1 MSATRRPFDAL
12 ASPKSLFIHPCR
24 VIRSPHEACP
34 PVPPTAA
41 AVRRVAAPYKMNR
54 HKIPQN
60 PRADNIRPYTVQY
73 TSAAVFSAGEQSS
86 PLRCADDN
94 SPQTEPIKGGFMPRE
109 HPAKHLRYDFPR
121 GFSGM
126 GIFYTNKDSFFAVL

>member
-1 MSATRRPFDAL
+1 
-12 ASPKSLFIHPCR
+12 
-24 VIRSPHEACP
+24 
-34 PVPPTAA
+34 VPPAAA

-54 HKIPQN
+54 HKTPQT
-60 PRADNIRPYTVQY
+60 PQADDIRPYTVAIY
-73 TSAAVFSAGEQSS
+73 VSRCIFAGEQNF

-94 SPQTEPIKGGFMPRE
+94 STQTEPIKGGFMPHE
-109 HPAKHLRYDFPR
+109 HPAKHLRYDFPY

>member
-1 MSATRRPFDAL
+1 
-12 ASPKSLFIHPCR
+12 
-24 VIRSPHEACP
+24 
-34 PVPPTAA
+34 VPPAAA
-41 AVRRVAAPYKMNR
+41 AVRRVAAPYKINR
-54 HKIPQN
+54 HKTPQT
-60 PRADNIRPYTVQY
+60 PQADNIRPYTVQY

-94 SPQTEPIKGGFMPRE
+94 SPQTEPIKDGFMPHE
-109 HPAKHLRYDFPR
+109 HPAKHLRYDFPY

>member
-1 MSATRRPFDAL
+1 
-12 ASPKSLFIHPCR
+12 
-24 VIRSPHEACP
+24 
-34 PVPPTAA
+34 VPPAAA
-41 AVRRVAAPYKMNR
+41 AVRRVAAPYKVNN
-54 HKIPQN
+54 HKSQHNPQ
-60 PRADNIRPYTVQY
+60 ADDIRPNTVQY

-94 SPQTEPIKGGFMPRE
+94 SPQTEPIKGGFMPHE
-109 HPAKHLRYDFPR
+109 HPAKHLRYDFPY